1 MSTYEVQYSYML
13 PTYDEIIVD
22 AEANNP
28 EAAEKVA
35 LDKLSDLLD
44 PDIDDVMIETIR
56 ELK

>member
-1 MSTYEVQYSYML
+1 MSSYEVNYSYL
-13 PTYDEIIVD
+13 NPVYDDIIVE

-28 EAAEKVA
+28 EAAEKAA
-35 LDKLSDLLD
+35 LDKLSDMLH